1 MPKVVDHEQRREEI
15 LEATRRVI
23 LKQGLGG
30 VTMRNIA
37 SEVGKSTGLVNH
49 YFEDKA
55 GLLVAALES
64 SMKEFDRGLREQSSG
79 KAPGR
84 DSLRALLLAALPEN
98 DAQRVHW
105 ILWFGAGK
113 HVPWGSQDD
122 AVRAIQRAPYDDW
135 HRLLRENFEAA
146 VEAGELHSKLDAR
159 SEVSRLVALVVG
171 LGVESAFL
179 GVSRSRSELT
189 RLIDDQLATLD
200 A

>member
-1 MPKVVDHEQRREEI
+1 MPKVVDHAERREEI
-15 LEATRRVI
+15 LDATRRVI

-30 VTMRNIA
+30 VTMRSIA
-37 SEVGKSTGLVNH
+37 TEVGKSTGHVNH
-49 YFEDKA
+49 YFEDKG

-64 SMKEFDRGLREQSSG
+64 SMKEFNRGLREQSSG
-79 KAPGR
+79 KSPGR
-84 DSLRALLLAALPEN
+84 ASVHALLLAALPED

-113 HVPWGSQDD
+113 HVPWGSHGD
-122 AVRAIQRAPYDDW
+122 AVRSIQRAPFEDW
-135 HRLLRENFEAA
+135 HRLIQENLETAM
-146 VEAGELHSKLDAR
+146 ENGEFQPKLDAR
-159 SEVSRLVALVVG
+159 SEVSRMVALVVG

-179 GVSRSRSELT
+179 GVTRPRSELT